1 MCKILL
7 PSCTATVFLSK
18 KLWTVFSAYIVLDSY
33 YVSCAMK
40 DWYSIW
46 NNNPYTARFARY
58 YSMTLKSWMWINGKA
73 LHQQEEVWPEVGVMQ
88 FGTENTGCQLI
99 TKTTITHVR
108 SSQLLCNNKS
118 K

>member
-46 NNNPYTARFARY
+46 NNNPYAAHFARY
-58 YSMTLKSWMWINGKA
+58 YSMNLKRWMWINGKA
-73 LHQQEEVWPEVGVMQ
+73 LDQQEAVWPEFGVMQ
-88 FGTENTGCQLI
+88 FWN
-99 TKTTITHVR
+99 
-108 SSQLLCNNKS
+108 
-118 K
+118 